1 MLNSIRSRS
10 RIASALLV
18 VGCIATLGITN
29 FALQKLKVGGPV
41 YTEIVLGKD
50 LLADIL
56 PPPQYIIEPYLEAT
70 LALKQPETVTTREV
84 RLAELRKAFDDRHEF
99 WMAAEFDTNL
109 LNQVQKSIYEP
120 AMEFW
125 SVLDST
131 VLPNLRSG
139 NMVAA
144 NEAYDKLT
152 QSYERHRAA
161 VDQLVANSTTFVAGT
176 ESNAANEGYMLLVV
190 VSVVS
195 LLMLT
200 LSIGLSVG
208 ASKAVV
214 TPLIELKNAMQDLTD
229 GNLSLH
235 IPGLARQDEIGGMAK
250 ALEHFRE
257 AGEAKL
263 KLEQDSARQQ
273 EQIEADRESR
283 EREKVARQEREE
295 QQRRLADAERAERE
309 AEKAEEAAAAQATIS
324 ALAKSLRQLADGDLR
339 CQIEGPFAATF
350 EPLRSDFN
358 AAINSLQD
366 TIKAVIANA
375 EGVRTGS
382 SEIASAA
389 DDLSRR
395 TEQQA
400 AALEETTA
408 ALREITDTVTKTAH
422 GAKSASEAVKG
433 AQRDA
438 DHSSAV
444 VEQTIAAMRDIEN
457 SSKQVAQII
466 GVIDEIAFQTNLL
479 ALNAGVEAARA
490 GDAGRGFAVVA
501 SEVRA
506 LAQRSAEAAKEIKGL
521 ISTSSRQVET
531 GAKFVGETG
540 EALNRIGGRVN
551 EISSIVSE
559 ISIGAEQQAVGL
571 RQVNVAVSEIDQGT
585 QQNAAMAEESTAAVH
600 ALSRQADD
608 LSRLT
613 AHFSVSDT
621 DQTSLRKELGKVAP
635 HAFRQRPANSGT
647 SAKSLANQSRNHNK
661 LEVTGIRNS
670 ATLAKTGTGGGW
682 EEF

>member
-1 MLNSIRSRS
+1 ML
-10 RIASALLV
+10 V
-18 VGCIATLGITN
+18 FGCIATLGITN
-29 FALQKLKVGGPV
+29 FALQKLKVGGPI

-70 LALKQPETVTTREV
+70 LALKQPESAGTRQA

-99 WMAAEFDTNL
+99 WMATAFDADL

-125 SVLDST
+125 SALDSS
-131 VLPNLRSG
+131 LIPNLKSG
-139 NMVAA
+139 DLVAA
-144 NEAYDKLT
+144 NEAYAKLT

-161 VDQLVANSTTFVAGT
+161 VDQLVASSTAFVAGT
-176 ESNAANEGYMLLVV
+176 EAKAANEGYTLLAV

-195 LLMLT
+195 LIML
-200 LSIGLSVG
+200 LVSIGLSVG

-214 TPLIELKNAMQDLTD
+214 TPLIELKNAMQELTT
-229 GNLSLH
+229 GNLALH
-235 IPGLARQDEIGGMAK
+235 IPGLAREDEIGGMAK

-263 KLEQDSARQQ
+263 KLEHDSARQRA
-273 EQIEADRESR
+273 QIEADREAR
-283 EREKVARQEREE
+283 EREKVAQQERED

-339 CQIEGPFAATF
+339 CQIDGPFAATF
-350 EPLRSDFN
+350 EPLRRDFN
-358 AAINSLQD
+358 AAITSLQD

-375 EGVRTGS
+375 EGVRTGA

-422 GAKSASEAVKG
+422 GAKTASDSVKG

-438 DHSSAV
+438 ERSSTV
-444 VEQTIAAMRDIEN
+444 VDQTIAAMRDIEN

-521 ISTSSRQVET
+521 ISTSTHQVET

-559 ISIGAEQQAVGL
+559 ISAGAEQQAAGL

-608 LSRLT
+608 LSQLT
-613 AHFSVSDT
+613 ANFRVSEN
-621 DQTSLRKELGKVAP
+621 DQTTLRKELEKVAP
-635 HAFRQRPANSGT
+635 HAFRQRPANVGT
-647 SAKSLANQSRNHNK
+647 SSNLIASQSRPRKK
-661 LEVTGIRNS
+661 LDATGVRNS
-670 ATLAKTGTGGGW
+670 ETIANTGTGGGW
-682 EEF
+682 EDF